1 MPEPPSGLLKTTR
14 VIDSFSEYSGK
25 AVAMLIF
32 PLVFGLTWE
41 AISRY
46 LLNAP
51 TFWAYDLSY
60 MLYSALFMLGAHFAL
75 LRGAHIRTDML
86 WEKFSD
92 RTKGL
97 IDASAY
103 VFFVFPG
110 MILLFYASVDEAWAS
125 FIMWERSEQTAWRPI
140 IWPFK
145 GLVPLT
151 AVLILIQAV
160 SELLKSLYA
169 ARTGVM
175 LSKRESIE
183 I

>member
-1 MPEPPSGLLKTTR
+1 MPQPPPGLLKTIR
-14 VIDSFSEYSGK
+14 AIDSFSEFSGK
-25 AVAMLIF
+25 AVALLIF
-32 PLVFGLTWE
+32 PLFLGLTWE

-46 LLNAP
+46 LLNSP
-51 TFWAYDLSY
+51 TVWAYDLSY
-60 MLYSALFMLGAHFAL
+60 MLYSAFFML
-75 LRGAHIRTDML
+75 GAHIRTDML

-97 IDASAY
+97 IDAGAY

-125 FIMWERSEQTAWRPI
+125 FVMWERSEQTAWRPI

-151 AVLILIQAV
+151 AALILIQGV

-169 ARTGVM
+169 ARTGVT
-175 LSKRESIE
+175 LSKRESVE

>member
-1 MPEPPSGLLKTTR
+1 MAPPPPALLKTIR
-14 VIDSFSEYSGK
+14 VIDRFSDYSGK
-25 AVAMLIF
+25 AVAFLIF

-51 TFWAYDLSY
+51 TIWAFDLSY
-60 MLYSALFMLGAHFAL
+60 MLYASLFMLGAHYAL

-92 RTKGL
+92 RTKGFV
-97 IDASAY
+97 DACAY

-110 MILLFYASVDEAWAS
+110 MILLFYASVDEAWAA
-125 FIMWERSEQTAWRPI
+125 FMMWERSEQTAWRPI

-145 GLVPLT
+145 AVVPLT
-151 AVLILIQAV
+151 ALLILIQGV

-169 ARTGVM
+169 ARTGTM
-175 LSKRESIE
+175 LSKREGVE

>member
-1 MPEPPSGLLKTTR
+1 
-14 VIDSFSEYSGK
+14 
-25 AVAMLIF
+25 
-32 PLVFGLTWE
+32 
-41 AISRY
+41 
-46 LLNAP
+46 
-51 TFWAYDLSY
+51 
-60 MLYSALFMLGAHFAL
+60 
-75 LRGAHIRTDML
+75 ML

-97 IDASAY
+97 IDAIAY

-110 MILLFYASVDEAWAS
+110 LILLFYASVDEVWAS
-125 FIMWERSEQTAWRPI
+125 FVMWERSEQTAWRPI

-145 GLVPLT
+145 GVVPLT

-169 ARTGVM
+169 ARTGTM
-175 LSKRESIE
+175 LSKREGVE

>member
-1 MPEPPSGLLKTTR
+1 MPQPPPGLLKIIR
-14 VIDSFSEYSGK
+14 AIDSFTEYSGK
-25 AVAMLIF
+25 AVAFLIF

-46 LLNAP
+46 LLNSP
-51 TFWAYDLSY
+51 TIWAFDLSY
-60 MLYSALFMLGAHFAL
+60 MLYASLVMLGAHFAL
-75 LRGAHIRTDML
+75 LRGAHVRTDMFY
-86 WEKFSD
+86 EKFSD

-110 MILLFYASVDEAWAS
+110 MILLFYASVDEAWHA
-125 FIMWERSEQTAWRPI
+125 FMIWERSEQTAWRPI

-145 GLVPLT
+145 GVVPLT

-169 ARTGVM
+169 ARTGTM
-175 LSKRESIE
+175 LSKREGVE